1 MRVIALMFLILST
14 GLFAQDALKV
24 MYGNQLKFAM
34 PEQAKSYPKIK
45 AHYLKMSEEIKDYE
59 FIYFNQESTYQLVEK
74 ISNQQTEDSS
84 FSSSIS
90 VGGGESY
97 LRYTNYN
104 TGTHYRKA
112 NVRGKETYIKGDL
125 RDFDWVLTR
134 DTKNILGIEVRKATY
149 VDGESKGIAW
159 YAPEIP
165 YKAGPLDISGL
176 PGLILEY
183 ERLWDGPNGINS
195 EIIFA
200 QEIEFLDA
208 NTIKITQPK
217 DSKSISQEEYNIFY
231 DEQQQK
237 LKEMISQGVD
247 TSN

>member
-1 MRVIALMFLILST
+1 MRVIALIFLILSN
-14 GLFAQDALKV
+14 GLLAQDALKV
-24 MYGNQLKFAM
+24 KYGKQLQFAM
-34 PEQAKSYPKIK
+34 PEQAKSNPKIR

-59 FIYFNQESTYQLVEK
+59 FIYSNQEATYQLVEK
-74 ISNQQTEDSS
+74 ISNEQTEGSS

-90 VGGGESY
+90 LGGGESY
-97 LRYTNYN
+97 LRYTNYR

-134 DTKNILGIEVRKATY
+134 ETKNILGIAVRKATY
-149 VDGESKGIAW
+149 NDGETKAIAW
-159 YAPEIP
+159 YTPEIP

-200 QEIEFLDA
+200 QEIEFINA
-208 NTIKITQPK
+208 NTVKITQPK

-231 DEQQQK
+231 DEQQQR
-237 LKEMISQGVD
+237 LKEMLSQGVD

>member
-1 MRVIALMFLILST
+1 MRVLTFICLILST
-14 GLFAQDALKV
+14 GLFAQDALKIK
-24 MYGNQLKFAM
+24 YGNQLKLAM
-34 PEQAKSYPKIK
+34 SEQAKSNPNIR
-45 AHYLKMSEEIKDYE
+45 AHYIKMSEEIKDYE
-59 FIYFNQESTYQLVEK
+59 FIYSNQEATYQLVEK
-74 ISNQQTEDSS
+74 INNQQTEGSS

-90 VGGGESY
+90 LGGGESY

-112 NVRGKETYIKGDL
+112 DVRGKETYIKGDL
-125 RDFDWVLTR
+125 REFNWELTR
-134 DTKNILGIEVRKATY
+134 ETKNILGIEVRKATY
-149 VDGESKGIAW
+149 VDGKTKGIAW

-237 LKEMISQGVD
+237 LKEMLSQGVD